1 MHTVIYCLR
10 RPKHQPILFC
20 IFRGHVNK
28 TEDRPRPN
36 AKAEVNLSRPR
47 RRPMSKFWPRV
58 QSGLEALT
66 SQPPRV
72 LTCRIWSLHVKQW
85 CRYGSPN
92 YWGDSVPI
100 GTGARLTS
108 WKYATPHTLPAKFGR
123 SKSNGTSVVTAIRLK
138 SLTPRAPKFGKLLRC
153 NDDGRKFFGVIVMSN
168 DYHYD
173 VCSLRLRVV
182 QCVSDA

>member
-66 SQPPRV
+66 SQPPRAECGRCMSNSGV
-72 LTCRIWSLHVKQW
+72 GMGPQIIGGTV
-85 CRYGSPN
+85 SPLGRERGWPPGN
-92 YWGDSVPI
+92 MP
-100 GTGARLTS
+100 L
-108 WKYATPHTLPAKFGR
+108 PTLYPAKFGR

-153 NDDGRKFFGVIVMSN
+153 NDDGRKFFDVIVMSN

-182 QCVSDA
+182 ECVSDA